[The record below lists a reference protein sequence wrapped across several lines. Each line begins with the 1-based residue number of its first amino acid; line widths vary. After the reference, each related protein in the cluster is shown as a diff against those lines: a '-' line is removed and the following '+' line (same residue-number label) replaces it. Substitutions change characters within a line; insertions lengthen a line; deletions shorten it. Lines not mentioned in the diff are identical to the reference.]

1 MNSTRKKKSDLV
13 VQELRRYGVS
23 AFRSR
28 NGLGMM
34 YGQQMDIHSLH
45 SGRHLPSDGLTATK
59 NEGVGIALDEKA
71 ALEKHRKGMGSG
83 ELLAGCNGVL
93 GRKVVGRTRCLCQFY
108 VLMLPF
114 QGQHLV

>member
-1 MNSTRKKKSDLV
+1 MDRKLDLV

-45 SGRHLPSDGLTATK
+45 SGRPLPSDGLTATK

-71 ALEKHRKGMGSG
+71 ALAWKSTG
-83 ELLAGCNGVL
+83 
-93 GRKVVGRTRCLCQFY
+93 KVWEAVSSR
-108 VLMLPF
+108 
-114 QGQHLV
+114 LVTMEC